1 MTAGRPPGPT
11 PDAIPDVTRGLIHGS
26 PPDPAGA
33 DDTPAEVGV
42 ERLVPGGEGF
52 GRGGDGRPIFVPGGL
67 PGDRI
72 RATALRDRGG
82 YLRAESW
89 DLMTPGPERVAPP
102 CADADRCG
110 GCDWMRLSRP
120 AQVRSKAALLREALG
135 RIGGFRDLPDPLPVS
150 QAGRDLGYRGR
161 LRLHVDPDG
170 RVGLF
175 ARGTHEIVEIAACP
189 VSAPDV
195 EAGLGTLRRHGA
207 AHPGALGEFSGLE
220 LRAAPRG
227 APLLAHLF
235 PRRPG
240 GRLSP
245 RPLTF
250 LETLARDMAVAVS
263 GRDLGAPADQRWPLP
278 GGVELRAPPL
288 AFTQVNPA
296 VNEILVRAVVEGA
309 QARGVSDFCDLY
321 CGAGNFTLPLLASG
335 LRGVGIEVSAEAT
348 RAARAA
354 AHDAGLPPEAFVT
367 GDVPRR
373 ARELVRSGRAFDLAI
388 LDPPRTGARD
398 ALPVVLALAPRHV
411 AYVSCDPAT
420 LARDLRHLADGGYTL
435 DEARG
440 FDMFPHTHHVEA
452 LAWLRRAS

>member
-1 MTAGRPPGPT
+1 MT
-11 PDAIPDVTRGLIHGS
+11 HGS
-26 PPDPAGA
+26 VADAGTTA
-33 DDTPAEVGV
+33 DSAAGEVRV
-42 ERLVPGGEGF
+42 DRLVPGGEGF
-52 GRGGDGRPIFVPGGL
+52 GRGGDGRPVFVPGGL

-72 RATALRDRGG
+72 RATSVRDRGG

-89 DLMTPGPERVAPP
+89 DLVAPGPERVAPP
-102 CADADRCG
+102 CGEADRCG

-120 AQVRSKAALLREALG
+120 AQVRSKAGLLREALV
-135 RIGGFRDLPDPLPVS
+135 RTGGFRDLPDPLPVAE
-150 QAGRDLGYRGR
+150 AGPDLGYRGR
-161 LRLHVDPDG
+161 LRLHVDPEG

-175 ARGTHEIVEIAACP
+175 ARGTHEIVEIATCP
-189 VSAPDV
+189 VSAPEV

-235 PRRPG
+235 PRQPG

-245 RPLTF
+245 RARAF
-250 LETLARDMAVAVS
+250 LEALARDMAVAVS
-263 GRDLGAPADQRWPLP
+263 GRAVGAPADQRWPLP

-296 VNEILVRAVVEGA
+296 VNDLLVRAVVDGA
-309 QARGVSDFCDLY
+309 LARDASDFCDLY
-321 CGAGNFTLPLLASG
+321 CGAGNFTLPLLAAG
-335 LRGVGIEVSAEAT
+335 LRGVGIEASTDAT

-354 AHDAGLPPEAFVT
+354 AHEAGLRADVFLT

-373 ARELVRSGRAFDLAI
+373 TRDLHRAGRSFELAV

-398 ALPVVLALAPRHV
+398 ALPLLLALAPRHV
-411 AYVSCDPAT
+411 AYVSCDPVT
-420 LARDLRHLADGGYTL
+420 LARDLRHLAGGGYTL
-435 DEARG
+435 DEVRG

-452 LAWLRRAS
+452 LAWLRR